1 MTLQTVS
8 GTAPSSWACYFI
20 NGDSA
25 GMTPE
30 EEAAADQFAEW
41 LGGIPCSCDDA
52 GFLWY
57 HDARQFWPFGS
68 DCQTYTAL
76 IQSREV
82 TQ

>member
-20 NGDSA
+20 NGDSD

-52 GFLWY
+52 GSLWY

-76 IQSREV
+76 IQSQEV